1 MWTRTD
7 RQRPTSP
14 RKSVA
19 CMAQLLAGNNS
30 PSNQR
35 WAMSP
40 KSPPINSAKRSCIFY
55 WPQNHRATLF
65 ASSSARLILSEWAM
79 ATAAGPG
86 AFIVNTGDTFIT
98 ARWLLGAMAGGC
110 ADHRR
115 GQIRAWRPGR
125 CPPAAGSRAR
135 RTSCCSST
143 CERHLRSCATA
154 AHSRER
160 PCTGEERH
168 QPRRAVACCA
178 FRWLVTVGALPALKG
193 CLVTNLP

>member
-1 MWTRTD
+1 
-7 RQRPTSP
+7 
-14 RKSVA
+14 
-19 CMAQLLAGNNS
+19 MAQLLAGNNS
-30 PSNQR
+30 HSNQR

-40 KSPPINSAKRSCIFY
+40 KSPPINTAKRRCIFY

>member
-30 PSNQR
+30 SSNKC

-40 KSPPINSAKRSCIFY
+40 KSPPINTVKRRCIFY

-65 ASSSARLILSEWAM
+65 ASSSARLIPSEWAM
-79 ATAAGPG
+79 ATVAGPG

-98 ARWLLGAMAGGC
+98 ARWLLGAMAGGG

-115 GQIRAWRPGR
+115 GRSACGGLADGR
-125 CPPAAGSRAR
+125 LLHDLVRGGPPVAVWHVNATSGHARRQPTRVSARAR
-135 RTSCCSST
+135 ERSDTS
-143 CERHLRSCATA
+143 LA
-154 AHSRER
+154 AV
-160 PCTGEERH
+160 T
-168 QPRRAVACCA
+168 CCA
-178 FRWLVTVGALPALKG
+178 FRWLITVGAS
-193 CLVTNLP
+193 